1 MTLKEYIKSKVF
13 FKQLAIAFG
22 IVVVIFIILL
32 QWIAFATHHG
42 EEIVV
47 PNLARMTVEQAEE
60 KLDDLDLDYE
70 LLDTTDYNPDYPRF
84 SVVKQEPLAGAKVK
98 EGRKVYIKINS
109 SGFTTVRVP
118 NLIEQTLRQAEPSL
132 KAIGL
137 QLGLITYKPY
147 MGKDM
152 VIEMSQNGR
161 TLKPGDKVSKSSKID
176 LVVGDGSV
184 GFEEDQ
190 PVQDQQP
197 ADDQKTDTT
206 ATNEQ

>member
-1 MTLKEYIKSKVF
+1 MTLKEYITSKAF
-13 FKQLAIAFG
+13 FKQVAIALG
-22 IVVVIFIILL
+22 IIVVLIIILL
-32 QWIAFATHHG
+32 KWLDFSTHHG
-42 EEIVV
+42 EEITV
-47 PNLARMTVEQAEE
+47 PNLARMSVEQAEE
-60 KLDDLDLDYE
+60 KLDDLNLDYE
-70 LLDTTDYNPDYPRF
+70 LLDTTDFNPDYPKF

-137 QLGLITYKPY
+137 QLGEITYKPY

-152 VIEMSQNGR
+152 VLEMTQNGKQI
-161 TLKPGDKVSKSSKID
+161 KPGDKVYKSSKID

-190 PVQDQQP
+190 QDEQP
-197 ADDQKTDTT
+197 ADEKQTDSTDT
-206 ATNEQ
+206 NKE